1 MGGSAGKADIIA
13 VTIPSNKTVLND
25 VKGQVWVTRDRWWG
39 GVGGVGLQAELT
51 CGWTDFSAK
60 QTYWPNGLFHQTG
73 FLAKEAFWL
82 TGFKASFNR
91 HPSRKIV
98 YSPFFVPIAF
108 NLVFTENRRIDSSVV
123 QHFRKRLLQNLQNE
137 PPCELLDN
145 LTRMTLKMLVTN
157 SW

>member
-73 FLAKEAFWL
+73 FLAKEAFSL
-82 TGFKASFNR
+82 TRFKARFNR
-91 HPSRKIV
+91 HRSLKIV
-98 YSPFFVPIAF
+98 YSPISVPIAF
-108 NLVFTENRRIDSSVV
+108 NIVFRENRQIDSSVV
-123 QHFRKRLLQNLQNE
+123 QHFRKRLLQKLQNE
-137 PPCELLDN
+137 PPCELHGN
-145 LTRMTLKMLVTN
+145 LSRITLKMLTTN

>member
-1 MGGSAGKADIIA
+1 MGGSAGKADTIA
-13 VTIPSNKTVLND
+13 VTTPSNKTVLND
-25 VKGQVWVTRDRWWG
+25 VKGKYGRPETGD
-39 GVGGVGLQAELT
+39 GVGVWEWGCRLNWLVAELT
-51 CGWTDFSAK
+51 F
-60 QTYWPNGLFHQTG
+60 QPNRHWPKGLFHQTG

-123 QHFRKRLLQNLQNE
+123 QHFRKRLLQKLQNE
-137 PPCELLDN
+137 PPYELLDN
-145 LTRMTLKMLVTN
+145 LTRMMLKMLVIN